1 MRIEK
6 MDRFFECI
14 ASLMSNLLRSC
25 VKNSLDD
32 LTAFVSEYIDGNDY
46 AGEYD
51 LFSGLALPTRVVPVN
66 LFLVSH
72 SVLSISLIHFRTL
85 LP

>member
-32 LTAFVSEYIDGNDY
+32 LTSFLGEYIGGNDY
-46 AGEYD
+46 TGEYD
-51 LFSGLALPTRVVPVN
+51 LFAGLALPTRVVPVN
-66 LFLVSH
+66 LFLVSC
-72 SVLSISLIHFRTL
+72 SGTFTNFTL
-85 LP
+85 GALKS

>member
-1 MRIEK
+1 

-25 VKNSLDD
+25 VKNSLDE
-32 LTAFVSEYIDGNDY
+32 LVEFVEEYVEGNDY

-51 LFSGLALPTRVVPVN
+51 LFAGLALPTRVVPIN
-66 LFLVSH
+66 LFLVS
-72 SVLSISLIHFRTL
+72 VTD
-85 LP
+85 PKTN